1 MAHTIVGVVCLVL
14 GVLGIVFWWGPL
26 GAVLRGLIPLLLLI
40 VGLVAIA
47 SGPFRKN
54 QEDSGSEPRGT
65 GTEPK

>member
-14 GVLGIVFWWGPL
+14 GVLGIVFWWGAL
-26 GAVLRGLIPLLLLI
+26 GTVLRGLIPLLLLI

-47 SGPFRKN
+47 SGLFRKN
-54 QEDSGSEPRGT
+54 QEDSGSEPQGT